1 MTEIIES
8 INNFGISVYNNE
20 PYSGH
25 QYKLRTYNNIT
36 YKCKRH
42 ENEPPVIKGINIEFM
57 EIDYIRKILKNEE
70 LLNYL
75 IKKEKE
81 RFIERAKENS
91 KYFTRSSNYL
101 TNILRIEN
109 IQKIHYDSVFKYL
122 IEKYN
127 ELLLLEESNAKQKT
141 EEA

>member
-1 MTEIIES
+1 
-8 INNFGISVYNNE
+8 
-20 PYSGH
+20 
-25 QYKLRTYNNIT
+25 
-36 YKCKRH
+36 
-42 ENEPPVIKGINIEFM
+42 M

-75 IKKEKE
+75 IKKENE
-81 RFIERAKENS
+81 RLIERAKE
-91 KYFTRSSNYL
+91 RSRTIYY

-109 IQKIHYDSVFKYL
+109 IKKIHYDSVFKYL

>member
-70 LLNYL
+70 LFNYL
-75 IKKEKE
+75 IKKENE
-81 RFIERAKENS
+81 RLIERAKERKRTFN
-91 KYFTRSSNYL
+91 F

>member
-75 IKKEKE
+75 IKKENE
-81 RFIERAKENS
+81 RLIERAKERKRTFN
-91 KYFTRSSNYL
+91 F

>member
-1 MTEIIES
+1 MNEIIQS

-75 IKKEKE
+75 IKKENE
-81 RFIERAKENS
+81 RLIERAKERKRTFN
-91 KYFTRSSNYL
+91 F

-127 ELLLLEESNAKQKT
+127 ELLLLEESNTKQKT

>member
-1 MTEIIES
+1 MTKIIES

-75 IKKEKE
+75 IKKENE
-81 RFIERAKENS
+81 RLIERAKENS
-91 KYFTRSSNYL
+91 NYF

>member
-57 EIDYIRKILKNEE
+57 EIDHIRKILKNEE
-70 LLNYL
+70 LFNYL
-75 IKKEKE
+75 IKKENE
-81 RFIERAKENS
+81 RLIERAKERKRTFN
-91 KYFTRSSNYL
+91 F

>member
-70 LLNYL
+70 LINYL
-75 IKKEKE
+75 IKKENE
-81 RFIERAKENS
+81 RLIERAKERKRTFN
-91 KYFTRSSNYL
+91 F

>member
-57 EIDYIRKILKNEE
+57 EIDYIRKTLKNEE

-75 IKKEKE
+75 INKEKD
-81 RFIERAKENS
+81 RLIERAKENS
-91 KYFTRSSNYL
+91 NYF

-109 IQKIHYDSVFKYL
+109 IQKIHYDSVFQYL

-127 ELLLLEESNAKQKT
+127 EFLLLEEANSK
-141 EEA
+141 

>member
-1 MTEIIES
+1 
-8 INNFGISVYNNE
+8 
-20 PYSGH
+20 
-25 QYKLRTYNNIT
+25 
-36 YKCKRH
+36 
-42 ENEPPVIKGINIEFM
+42 VIKGINIEFM
-57 EIDYIRKILKNEE
+57 EIDYIRKILQNEE

-75 IKKEKE
+75 IKKENE
-81 RFIERAKENS
+81 RLIERAKENS
-91 KYFTRSSNYL
+91 NYF